1 MTALLKEIELQAA
14 KNPEPIETIYF
25 GGGTPSLLS
34 LSELGLILEH
44 LDRLYDLSKC
54 IEITLEANPEDIST
68 VLLDGWMQLGVNRLS
83 VGVQSFEDKYLQF
96 VNRAHGAKQAFEA
109 IDLINSSGFT
119 NYTIDLMFGIPPF
132 DKKRWAQD
140 LKIAADLKV
149 PHLSVYG
156 LTIEPNTVFGSWQK
170 KDKFIETAEKDMA
183 WGFRYA
189 HEFLASQ
196 QYLHYE
202 ISNYAL
208 EGNESKHN
216 SAYWEGKK
224 YLGFGP
230 GAHSFD
236 GRHRSFN
243 VSNNLKYIKSLST
256 GDLPATVE
264 TLTFT
269 ERLNEVIFTSLRT
282 QKGLDL
288 VRLEEQFEKKLLKDH
303 ESTIDQLVKNNL
315 MTINNQVMKL
325 TLEGMLLADEIS
337 LRILYG

>member
-14 KNPEPIETIYF
+14 KNPELIETIYF

-109 IDLINSSGFT
+109 IHLINSSRFT

-216 SAYWEGKK
+216 SAYWKSQNWWG
-224 YLGFGP
+224 YGP
-230 GAHSFD
+230 GAHSHID
-236 GRHRSFN
+236 GNRFWNHKHPTSYQ
-243 VSNNLKYIKSLST
+243 KALSD
-256 GDLPATVE
+256 GAPAAGI
-264 TLTFT
+264 
-269 ERLNEVIFTSLRT
+269 ERLTDR
-282 QKGLDL
+282 QM
-288 VRLEEQFEKKLLKDH
+288 LEEQLLLMLRTKWGVERELFAKL
-303 ESTIDQLVKNNL
+303 EVPPELVAQEIAAGNL
-315 MTINNQVMKL
+315 EL
-325 TLEGMLLADEIS
+325 SGADCIRVS
-337 LRILYG
+337 RKGRLIVDGLVVKFLSH